1 MIHCLWIIIY
11 YLRGGK
17 MMRSRKVVMACSGV
31 MLGLAGGLP
40 SAGAACPPLPAGVLC
55 QAATALPEAADGIS
69 KFGDAIAHL
78 TQLGDEAFKQVA
90 VLIDHGRVQDL
101 IESITQMNVNNDAV
115 IFYLKEYQKYG
126 GVPPTHSW
134 DAVRSR
140 VAETLRLATQ
150 VESKLR
156 NFSSSLVD
164 QHVYDELERAIGAKG
179 EVLMSLSAMQA
190 PPKDDPYLNDL
201 LPGFETYAAA
211 IVAAQGKVQDFS
223 QRLAASR

>member
-1 MIHCLWIIIY
+1 MI
-11 YLRGGK
+11 
-17 MMRSRKVVMACSGV
+17 
-31 MLGLAGGLP
+31 LGLAGGLS
-40 SAGAACPPLPAGVLC
+40 SAAATCPPLPAGVLC
-55 QAATALPEAADGIS
+55 QAAEVLPGAADGIS

-78 TQLGDEAFKQVA
+78 THLGDEAFKQVA
-90 VLIDHGRVQDL
+90 VLIDHGRVHDL

-115 IFYLKEYQKYG
+115 ISYLKEYQKYG

-140 VAETLRLATQ
+140 VTDTLHLATE
-150 VESKLR
+150 VELKLK

-164 QHVYDELERAIGAKG
+164 EHVYDELERAIGAKS
-179 EVLMSLSAMQA
+179 EVLTSLSAMQA

-201 LPGFETYAAA
+201 LTSFEKYAKA
-211 IVAAQGKVQDFS
+211 IAIAQGKVQDFS